1 MSKLQNMEH
10 IFCTSCNARMQEI
23 LSCVN
28 CRRRVDDDG
37 LPILIRCN
45 YLVCEH
51 CKYCSNCRYQ
61 YNFLKEKLIIG
72 RIGRPDQQPQC
83 IQLL

>member
-23 LSCVN
+23 LLCVN

-45 YLVCEH
+45 YLVC
-51 CKYCSNCRYQ
+51 NIVNIARVVVID
-61 YNFLKEKLIIG
+61 IITSKKN
-72 RIGRPDQQPQC
+72 
-83 IQLL
+83 